1 MMNLSLLI
9 PEWTIIAT
17 LVILTV
23 FELFSFKNNELYKKI
38 RNLLHLSGLIAVSAA
53 LISVQTKTG
62 TAFNGTYIADPF
74 AVFFKFIFLLAAGV
88 VIQTT
93 REFFYQRTERAHEF
107 FLVLWITL
115 AGFFLL
121 ASANDFLIFFLA
133 LETVTLGFYVLSA
146 YLKNDS
152 NSIEAGMKYFILG
165 SLASAILI
173 FGVSLIYV
181 AAGSTL
187 FTDVRLAFAA
197 DPGNPLML
205 SGALM
210 VLAGL
215 FFKAGCFPFQFWI
228 PDVYE
233 GAPTPAVSFLSVAS
247 KAAAFAAILRL
258 LHTVFLPLEEKS
270 AMLFGVLAFTT
281 LLYGNLGALKQTQ
294 MKRLL
299 GYSSIGHAGYLL
311 IGVAAGRSLGV
322 SAVLYYLAAYAV
334 TTLAVFL
341 CVTIASRELGSDRI
355 DAYRGLGQ
363 KSPFLAGMLFLALL
377 SSAGIPPLAGFSG
390 KFLILLASMQAG
402 LTTLTLVGILTVV
415 ISLYYYLAVVRVM
428 YFEKPAAETS
438 IALCPTSR
446 RVLILLALLIVGFGI
461 FQAPLIHITE
471 NAARFLF

>member
-1 MMNLSLLI
+1 MNLSLLA
-9 PEWTIIAT
+9 PEWLVITT
-17 LVILTV
+17 LVILTF
-23 FELFSFKNNELYKKI
+23 FELFPVQDEILYKKI

-53 LISVQTKTG
+53 LICVHSTTQ
-62 TAFNGTYIADPF
+62 TAFNGTVISDPF
-74 AVFFKFIFLLAAGV
+74 AVFFKFIFLIAAGV

-93 REFFYQRTERAHEF
+93 REFFYNRPERSHEF

-121 ASANDFLIFFLA
+121 VSANDFLIFFLA
-133 LETVTLGFYVLSA
+133 LETVTLGFYVLNS
-146 YLKNDS
+146 YLKHDPS
-152 NSIEAGMKYFILG
+152 AIEAGMKYFILG
-165 SLASAILI
+165 SLASAVLI
-173 FGVSLIYV
+173 FGVSLLYV

-187 FTDVRLAFAA
+187 FPDVRSAFVL
-197 DPGNPLML
+197 DPHNPLL
-205 SGALM
+205 VSGALM

-215 FFKAGCFPFQFWI
+215 FFKAGSFPFQFWI

-233 GAPTPAVSFLSVAS
+233 GSPTPAVSFLSVAS

-258 LHTVFLPLEEKS
+258 LYTVFPPLEEKRV
-270 AMLFGVLAFTT
+270 MLFGTLALAT
-281 LLYGNLGALKQTQ
+281 LIYGNLGALVQTQ

-341 CVTIASRELGSDRI
+341 CVTIASRELASDRI

-363 KSPFLAGMLFLALL
+363 KSPFLAGVLFIALL
-377 SSAGIPPLAGFSG
+377 SSAGVPPLAGFSG
-390 KFLILLASMQAG
+390 KFFILLAAMQEG
-402 LTTLTLVGILTVV
+402 LTSLTLIGILAVV
-415 ISLYYYLAVVRVM
+415 VSLYYYLAIVRTM
-428 YFEKPAAETS
+428 YFEKPVSETP
-438 IALCPTSR
+438 IALCSTSR
-446 RVLILLALLIVGFGI
+446 IVLILLALAIAGAGI
-461 FQAPLIHITE
+461 FQAPLLHITD